1 MLVHKCQTRENL
13 KHDVPYFILSKHL
26 IFPDAREF
34 HKKDTEE
41 KIKEKQRQR
50 IRKVQPYK
58 MCETECFFSLIKA
71 LKKVL

>member
-34 HKKDTEE
+34 HTQKSQKR
-41 KIKEKQRQR
+41 KEK
-50 IRKVQPYK
+50 KK
-58 MCETECFFSLIKA
+58 ETEVENKRGTVFHPQD
-71 LKKVL
+71 V